1 MGLLPVLCAEWI
13 KLNDSAPVIAPDA
26 VSGGGGSV
34 GMLRVKWLV
43 SNSTERES

>member
-1 MGLLPVLCAEWI
+1 MKYVCADFV
-13 KLNDSAPVIAPDA
+13 KLEDAAPIHAPEF

-43 SNSTERES
+43 SRVK